1 MALTTLLRIAFET
14 VKPYLSVQEV
24 DTLEGG
30 TRRSIMPLSLHRQHF
45 LLLARSL
52 SMRKNEEIVRG
63 RDSRPSSHAPFQQ
76 STIGI
81 ILKDSSITTPIQA
94 LSPDRRRTDGRNPQ
108 TNNCTHAHASS
119 LRQIRMPSS
128 PPPTIKSLRS
138 EKSTFG
144 RKEVKKPL
152 KNY

>member
-63 RDSRPSSHAPFQQ
+63 RDSRPSVP
-76 STIGI
+76 TIDHWHNLERQLNYGS
-81 ILKDSSITTPIQA
+81 DSSVIA
-94 LSPDRRRTDGRNPQ
+94 RSKTDGRNPQ

-144 RKEVKKPL
+144 RKEGKKPL